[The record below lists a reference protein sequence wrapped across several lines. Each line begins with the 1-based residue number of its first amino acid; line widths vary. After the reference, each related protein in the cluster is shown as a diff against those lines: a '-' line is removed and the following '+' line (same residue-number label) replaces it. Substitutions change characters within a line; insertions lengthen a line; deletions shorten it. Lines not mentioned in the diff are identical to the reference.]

1 MWCAGLGPL
10 FSCRLWRGDAS
21 LACATMRS
29 TTASDSLSILRDTTL
44 DATEY
49 CERASQST
57 EGVAVLPRVGVAA
70 TGTTMLRDLSKSNS
84 SAMAENFACLQEMRL
99 FIFEVCTHQRAQRP
113 TCSRSHYCARKEA
126 TDDDCSRARPFVCV
140 LLSDDMCCRKKWQK
154 QRETRKRSFLRGR
167 ITRHTSDFQNTTT
180 SRFKMIKVFR
190 IV

>member
-1 MWCAGLGPL
+1 MFDQCDAIEGAADAGCDTEDTSLLSTLEGLWHLWCEGLGPL

-84 SAMAENFACLQEMRL
+84 SAMAENFACLQ
-99 FIFEVCTHQRAQRP
+99 AN
-113 TCSRSHYCARKEA
+113 
-126 TDDDCSRARPFVCV
+126 
-140 LLSDDMCCRKKWQK
+140 
-154 QRETRKRSFLRGR
+154 ETVH
-167 ITRHTSDFQNTTT
+167 I
-180 SRFKMIKVFR
+180 
-190 IV
+190 